1 MFWGGLR
8 SLLSGEFGALRA
20 EGEAQ
25 RAAAA
30 RQLAQ
35 DQARE
40 KVRHAVKQ
48 IAEALAGVCKCLL
61 AELLAS
67 GSSYVA
73 ALVLRTGPRLLMTCV
88 LHAARLQL
96 EAEERARRDK
106 EAADRRARQERE
118 AAEDAKIQV
127 GSC

>member
-1 MFWGGLR
+1 MFRSGLR

-40 KVRHAVKQ
+40 KVRHAVKH
-48 IAEALAGVCKCLL
+48 IAEALAGVCKCLWRSDL
-61 AELLAS
+61 HL
-67 GSSYVA
+67 G
-73 ALVLRTGPRLLMTCV
+73 ALMWRLLYCG
-88 LHAARLQL
+88 
-96 EAEERARRDK
+96 RARD
-106 EAADRRARQERE
+106 
-118 AAEDAKIQV
+118 
-127 GSC
+127 